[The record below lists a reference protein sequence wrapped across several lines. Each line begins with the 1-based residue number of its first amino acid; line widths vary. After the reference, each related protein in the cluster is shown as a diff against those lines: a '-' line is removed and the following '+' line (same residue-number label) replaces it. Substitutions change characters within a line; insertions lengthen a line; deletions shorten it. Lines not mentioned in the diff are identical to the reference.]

1 MGQETEKRLQ
11 PGVDLQRSEHGIT
24 IRAVAGEDR
33 TFEMSISS
41 ESPVTRWGW
50 TEILCHDEECVDLS
64 RLNDGGVVLYQH
76 KTDIA
81 SVLGPITKAWVDQT
95 DKKCRIRFKVDD
107 DPDAEKVYKKLMSGT
122 LKKSSV
128 GYRVSVWE
136 EVAPNAKSTN
146 GRFTG
151 PCDVAMRWAPYE
163 GSIVPI
169 PADDST
175 GVGRSHDT
183 PQTADAKKS
192 KRERELFLLSLSP
205 KG

>member
-1 MGQETEKRLQ
+1 MEQAQQRLQ
-11 PGVDLQRSEHGIT
+11 PGMELQRSESGIS
-24 IRAVAGEDR
+24 IRSVDGEDR

-41 ESPVTRWGW
+41 ESPVSRWGW
-50 TEILCHDEECVDLS
+50 TEILCHDEGCVDLS
-64 RLNDGGVVLYQH
+64 RLNDGGVVLYGH

-81 SVLGPITKAWVDQT
+81 SVVGPIIKAWVDPK

-128 GYRVSVWE
+128 GYRVTVWE
-136 EVAPNAKSTN
+136 EVAANAKSTN
-146 GRFTG
+146 GRFIG
-151 PCDVAMRWAPYE
+151 PCDVAMRWQPYE
-163 GSIVPI
+163 GSVVPI
-169 PADDST
+169 PADDAV
-175 GVGRSHDT
+175 GVGRSHAV
-183 PQTADAKKS
+183 PLTADAPKS